1 MCKNGIAKWV
11 VIVTVVFCG
20 CIIWKTLP
28 EHKRHLEEFSKAG
41 ARLAGQVCGVRD
53 RDCFSCMAI
62 TPEYAFFPLQ
72 DKFANNYMSVYQNC
86 SYF

>member
-53 RDCFSCMAI
+53 RDCFSCWAI
-62 TPEYAFFPLQ
+62 LKENRADSVPCRTINVQFFLPIFFP
-72 DKFANNYMSVYQNC
+72 
-86 SYF
+86 